1 VKRLLLPLL
10 LLLGGLLQAAP
21 DDDYRRGIALY
32 KDGDFRGAAQA
43 WESARS
49 AGAEDWRLYFNLGN
63 AHARMDEPGR
73 AVLQY
78 ERALLLA
85 PKEARVRENLDFV
98 RLRLKDRFP
107 EAGQGLPA
115 RLLDALYNLLS
126 TSGLAAAVLALAL
139 LLNGLWAAVQLA
151 ADPVRRALLALA
163 ASLALAAL
171 LLAGP
176 LLAVRVYREQ
186 AVVRGVVMTPSVT
199 ARSAPQSDATDL
211 FVVHEGTT
219 VRLWEAV
226 EGWQRVTL
234 PNGLTGFVP
243 QDSIERI

>member
-1 VKRLLLPLL
+1 
-10 LLLGGLLQAAP
+10 LGGLLQAAP

-32 KDGDFRGAAQA
+32 KAGDFRGAAQA

-63 AHARMDEPGR
+63 AHARLNEPAR
-73 AVLQY
+73 AVLNY
-78 ERALLLA
+78 ERALRLA
-85 PKEARVRENLDFV
+85 PKEPRIRENLEFV

-107 EAGQGLPA
+107 ETGQGFTV
-115 RLLDALYNLLS
+115 RILDTLYNLLS
-126 TSGLAAAVLALAL
+126 TSGLAVLVLVLVL
-139 LLNGLWAAVQLA
+139 LLNGLWAAVQLTA
-151 ADPVRRALLALA
+151 NPVRRAPLTLA

-186 AVVRGVVMTPSVT
+186 AVVRGVVMAPSVT
-199 ARSAPQSDATDL
+199 ASSAPQADATDL

-219 VRLWEAV
+219 VRLWETV
-226 EGWQRVTL
+226 EGWQRITL